1 MNAVKKF
8 LSDRTAGDFLTA
20 AACVILIAATILYA
34 CTGTRPAFG
43 VTVSGGII
51 AAAVIAVLLGAAAVV
66 FRRQPLYFAAYLL
79 ALYVF
84 FQFIVTQLR
93 YISNVLVA
101 IDGTAFSASFL
112 ATAVLMALAW
122 IAALVAALLITFAQK
137 KKDAQPDAAEEEEA

>member
-1 MNAVKKF
+1 MLAVNDPT
-8 LSDRTAGDFLTA
+8 LGMYRTHH
-20 AACVILIAATILYA
+20 
-34 CTGTRPAFG
+34 P
-43 VTVSGGII
+43 
-51 AAAVIAVLLGAAAVV
+51 AVIAVLLGAAAVV

-137 KKDAQPDAAEEEEA
+137 KKDAQPDAAEEEQA

>member
-1 MNAVKKF
+1 MNAVQKF

-20 AACVILIAATILYA
+20 AACVILIAATILHA
-34 CTGTRPAFG
+34 CTGPRPAFG
-43 VTVSGGII
+43 VTVSGGTI

-66 FRRQPLYFAAYLL
+66 FRRQPPCFAAYLL

-84 FQFIVTQLR
+84 FQFIVTQPR
-93 YISNVLVA
+93 YTSNWLVA

-137 KKDAQPDAAEEEEA
+137 KKDAQPAAAEEEKA

>member
-84 FQFIVTQLR
+84 FQFI
-93 YISNVLVA
+93 A

-137 KKDAQPDAAEEEEA
+137 KKDAQPAAAEEEQA